1 MTFRNPNHPP
11 KGSRIAVEPIRDD
24 KAINAIK
31 RLLHNRP
38 RDLLLFTLGINNGL
52 RASDLLQ
59 LTVEDVACLKV
70 GETVPM
76 VEGKTGKRN
85 FLMMNKASHK
95 AMRRYLEQEQP
106 DHGEYLFCSRKGV
119 NKALTVSTV
128 NHMVKDWCAAI
139 NLPGNY
145 GSHTLRKTFGYMQ
158 RTKYGDHC
166 VKPSPDILSF
176 SDDFFGVVGSWAGL
190 RWVFSSFYLAAHPA
204 PRCL

>member
-1 MTFRNPNHPP
+1 MTPRNPNHPA

-24 KAINAIK
+24 KAISAIK

-52 RASDLLQ
+52 RASDLLR
-59 LTVEDVACLKV
+59 LTVEDVAGLKV
-70 GETVPM
+70 GETVPV

-95 AMRRYLEQEQP
+95 ALCRYLEQEEP
-106 DHGEYLFCSRKGV
+106 DGCEYLFRSRKGD
-119 NKALTVSTV
+119 NQALTVSTV

-158 RTKYGDHC
+158 RTKYGVAWEVLAKRYNHS
-166 VKPSPDILSF
+166 SPRTTMLYLGISDEEVNGIL
-176 SDDFFGVVGSWAGL
+176 L
-190 RWVFSSFYLAAHPA
+190 NEI
-204 PRCL
+204 